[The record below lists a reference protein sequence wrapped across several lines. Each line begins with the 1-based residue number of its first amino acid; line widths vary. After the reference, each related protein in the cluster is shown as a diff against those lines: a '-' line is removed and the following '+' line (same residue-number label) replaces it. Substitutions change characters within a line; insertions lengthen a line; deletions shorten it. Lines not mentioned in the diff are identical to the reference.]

1 LRLFHFINTVPH
13 IWNSVVIV
21 ERSSR
26 LSRADYEAAV
36 QYLAAALA
44 PHVKVEPV
52 AGASSAA
59 RLSAPRRSGVVLRLR
74 EWTDAELVK
83 RSSRRGDAI
92 WVLQRAAPELREQ
105 LRAAGQSYIDP
116 GGAVRVE
123 LPWLL
128 VDRTDLAPMAMPEAR
143 SDPFAD
149 RSSLVVRTLLSHSTR
164 RSWGIRELAATS
176 GVGLGTASRVA
187 GQLHR
192 LNLID
197 AAREHGKPGRV
208 RVIDPQRMLDRWTR
222 AYDWTRNELLTVH
235 APIGDPEAFVA
246 GRQLYDAFRGHRWA
260 LTLQAGAAFVVRYAA
275 WERVHVYVDVP
286 DSRELGLI
294 ALTNRWT
301 PGDDGGLVLMRS
313 FYRTSLWPSA
323 HDISRGIGSDL
334 WIVSNLQLVLDLWN
348 YPLRGR
354 EQAELIRD
362 RVLKP
367 IWDADE

>member
-1 LRLFHFINTVPH
+1 LLPFHFDLTVPH
-13 IWNSVVIV
+13 IWNSAVTV
-21 ERSSR
+21 EHPSE
-26 LSRADYEAAV
+26 LSRDDYEAAV
-36 QYLAAALA
+36 RYLAAALA
-44 PHVKVEPV
+44 PHVKVEP
-52 AGASSAA
+52 ATGAVSAA
-59 RLSAPRRSGVVLRLR
+59 RLSAPRRSSVVLRLR
-74 EWTDAELVK
+74 KWTDAELVK
-83 RSSRRGDAI
+83 QSHRGGNAI
-92 WVLQRAAPELREQ
+92 WVLHRTTPELREH

-128 VDRTDLAPMAMPEAR
+128 VDRTDLAPMAMPEAA

-149 RSSLVVRTLLSHSTR
+149 RSSLVVRTLLSHSAR
-164 RSWGIRELAATS
+164 RPWGIRELATRA
-176 GVGLGTASRVA
+176 GVGLGTASRVVD
-187 GQLHR
+187 QLHR
-192 LNLID
+192 LNLIE
-197 AAREHGKPGRV
+197 AARKPGKRGTV
-208 RVIDPQRMLDRWTR
+208 RVVDPQRVLDRWTR

-323 HDISRGIGSDL
+323 HDIGRGIGSDL

-362 RVLKP
+362 RVLRP